1 MSIVNQIQIYEDVL
15 SPDLVKI
22 CLKKLSQPK
31 WGFVGGGSDRRFWHM
46 EGLEQ
51 DSFFSE
57 DFFGIIQMLTG
68 RTLLVERIYANG
80 QTACQ
85 DGISHVDNDRSDA
98 YTFVYFP
105 NPVWDSSHG
114 GNLLFMDSHYGE
126 IIHAVSYRPNR
137 GVFFP
142 AKNLYHM
149 AQTTSKW
156 FGGLRVSIGFKLIK
170 VGV

>member
-1 MSIVNQIQIYEDVL
+1 MRCGCGIYVFYFYGFDSRRLHHFYSMSIVNQIQIYEDVL

-31 WGFVGGGSDRRFWHM
+31 WGFVGGGLDRRFWHM

-51 DSFFSE
+51 DPFFSE

-68 RTLLVERIYANG
+68 RTFLVERIYANG

-114 GNLLFMDSHYGE
+114 GNLLFMD
-126 IIHAVSYRPNR
+126 
-137 GVFFP
+137 
-142 AKNLYHM
+142 LYP
-149 AQTTSKW
+149 K
-156 FGGLRVSIGFKLIK
+156 IK
-170 VGV
+170 VKENLFLKKYLHQN